1 MNSTTAFQKS
11 TAYLQFLCEELPE
24 RSVGSEGNRCATAF
38 FQQTVSALGWETD
51 TTLLEVMDWQE
62 KGATLRAG
70 ERVFEV
76 RVSPYALGCAVKARL
91 MSAATL
97 EELERQDVA
106 GSVLLLHGELAR
118 EQLMPKNFVFYNPQ
132 EHQHIIALLEQKQ
145 PAALVCAT
153 GRNAA
158 VAGGVYPFPLIEDGD
173 FDIPSVYLTAEDGQE
188 LLSCVGTI
196 VQLESRSDRIPAQAY
211 QVIARRGENPDQ
223 RIVISAHIDAKKGTP
238 GAMDNASGV
247 VVLLLLAEHLRSYQG
262 GITLELI
269 PFNGEDYY
277 AVPGQMAF
285 LRQNQG
291 RLHTI
296 RLNINIDGAGYRE
309 GKTALS
315 FFNLPEALHAHMVQI
330 LTRYKGLTEGAPWY
344 QGDHSI
350 FLQQGIPAVAVTSQ
364 WYLENMETQD
374 ITHTLK
380 DCPEIVDPWKLVE
393 VAEALSAFIH
403 GLADAPQDRFLRD
416 SSPSL

>member
-1 MNSTTAFQKS
+1 MNAKQAFQKC
-11 TAYLQFLCEELPE
+11 TAYLRFLCEELPE
-24 RSVGSEGNRCATAF
+24 RSVGSEGNRRATAF
-38 FQQTVSALGWETD
+38 FQQTVAALGWETD
-51 TTLLEVMDWQE
+51 SISLEVMDWQE
-62 KGATLRAG
+62 DGATLRAG
-70 ERVFEV
+70 ERAFEV
-76 RVSPYALGCAVKARL
+76 RVSPYAPGCVVEAHL

-132 EHQHIIALLEQKQ
+132 EHQRIIALLEQKQ

-173 FDIPSVYLTAEDGQE
+173 FDIPSVYMTEEEGQA
-188 LLSCVGTI
+188 LLSWVGTI
-196 VQLESRSDRIPAQAY
+196 VHLESRSERIPAQAQ
-211 QVIARRGENPDQ
+211 QVIARRGEHPDH

-238 GAMDNASGV
+238 GAMDNATGV
-247 VVLLLLAEHLRSYQG
+247 AVLLLLAEHLQSYRG
-262 GITLELI
+262 ETTLELI

-296 RLNINIDGAGYRE
+296 RLNINIDGAGYKE

-315 FFNLPEALHAHMVQI
+315 FFNLPEALQAHAAQT
-330 LTRYKGLTEGAPWY
+330 LTRFEGLTEGAPWY

-350 FLQQGIPAVAVTSQ
+350 FIQQGIPAVAVTSQ
-364 WYLENMETQD
+364 WFLENMETQE
-374 ITHTLK
+374 ITHTSK
-380 DCPEIVDPWKLVE
+380 DRLEMVDPWKLVE
-393 VAEALSAFIH
+393 IAEALSALIH
-403 GLADAPQDRFLRD
+403 GLADAAQDRFLRE
-416 SSPSL
+416 